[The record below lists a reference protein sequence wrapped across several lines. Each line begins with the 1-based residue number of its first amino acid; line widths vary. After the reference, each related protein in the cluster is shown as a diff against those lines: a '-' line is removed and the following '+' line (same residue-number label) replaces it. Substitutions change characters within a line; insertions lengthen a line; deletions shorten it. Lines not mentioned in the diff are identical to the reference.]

1 MCSSTRPATQFAEPL
16 ANERLATLCR
26 RDAHDKLSM
35 PLRSALWWLLPL
47 VALAAMFGWE
57 TDWGRSVEKQ
67 PAVAEAIQPKPV
79 VTALLPNTRYRAA
92 SLRAPKP
99 SSARSST
106 RRAGP
111 RRSRRRT
118 SAPSRMKRGQFAL
131 TGTLLIEGKNTAF
144 LRELSGNKSRP
155 VRAGETING
164 LRVAD
169 VKPDRVVL
177 ALGDESEELM
187 LKVATNPRP
196 TPAPWSRRR
205 SRRPP
210 PSAAVPAA
218 AAPARHRTLA
228 LRQRQPQRRGGQT
241 AIERRRAARAR
252 GGSRSGSR
260 GTPGEQ
266 PQQRTGSGWDQ
277 INQQYQQ
284 RSGARQAAPK

>member
-1 MCSSTRPATQFAEPL
+1 M
-16 ANERLATLCR
+16 N
-26 RDAHDKLSM
+26 KLSM
-35 PLRSALWWLLPL
+35 PVRAALWWLLPL

-57 TDWGRSVEKQ
+57 TDWGRAVEKQ
-67 PAVAEAIQPKPV
+67 PETIETIEPKPV
-79 VTALLPNTRYRAA
+79 VTALLPEYEIPGGVT
-92 SLRAPKP
+92 
-99 SSARSST
+99 ARTETVERTLFNPT
-106 RRAGP
+106 RRPAP
-111 RRSRRRT
+111 QSAPD

-131 TGTLLIEGKNTAF
+131 TGTLLIDGKNTAF

-196 TPAPWSRRR
+196 TPAPVVAT
-205 SRRPP
+205 PQQAT
-210 PSAAVPAA
+210 AAVAAAPPA
-218 AAPARHRTLA
+218 AAPA
-228 LRQRQPQRRGGQT
+228 QPNPNARAAAAAAQGAGQS
-241 AIERRRAARAR
+241 AIERRRAARAAAAAAAAA
-252 GGSRSGSR
+252 G

-284 RSGARQAAPK
+284 RSGSRQPAPK

>member
-1 MCSSTRPATQFAEPL
+1 MSAARALQEKTPM
-16 ANERLATLCR
+16 
-26 RDAHDKLSM
+26 DKLSM

-67 PAVAEAIQPKPV
+67 PEVTEAIQPKPV
-79 VTALLPNTRYRAA
+79 VTALLPEYEIPGGVT
-92 SLRAPKP
+92 
-99 SSARSST
+99 ARSETVERTLFNPT
-106 RRAGP
+106 RRPAP
-111 RRSRRRT
+111 QSAPE

-131 TGTLLIEGKNTAF
+131 TGTLLIDGKNTAF

-196 TPAPWSRRR
+196 TPAPVVAT
-205 SRRPP
+205 PQQAP
-210 PSAAVPAA
+210 AAVAAVPAA
-218 AAPARHRTLA
+218 AAPAQAPNARA
-228 LRQRQPQRRGGQT
+228 AAAAAQNAAGQT
-241 AIERRRAARAR
+241 AIERRRAARAAAAAAAAA
-252 GGSRSGSR
+252 GG
-260 GTPGEQ
+260 TTGEQ